1 MIIQIN
7 PTSEEPIYVQL
18 RNQIVLGIG
27 NGELA
32 LGQSLPTVRQLASD
46 TGINAMTVNKAYNIL
61 KVEGFIEIDRR
72 HGAKVSPN
80 ADWHG
85 IFASKMESELQ
96 LLITESSLKGITKDQ
111 FLNLCNEF
119 YESLNIRQV
128 EGASI

>member
-1 MIIQIN
+1 MIIKIN
-7 PTSEEPIYVQL
+7 TTSDEPIYVQL

-32 LGQSLPTVRQLASD
+32 LGQSLPTVRQLAAD

-61 KVEGFIEIDRR
+61 KNEGFIEIDRR

-80 ADWHG
+80 ADQHG

-96 LLITESSLKGITKDQ
+96 LLITESSLKGIPKEE
-111 FLNLCNEF
+111 FLKLCNECF
-119 YESLNIRQV
+119 EKLNIRPLEEV
-128 EGASI
+128 SI